1 MLKLFDTH
9 AHIDDKQ
16 FDADRDEVIKKIR
29 QSGVEL
35 LMEVGSD
42 LESSKKA
49 VEIAGSNSFIY
60 SAVGIHP
67 ESADKADDEAL
78 YAIKELAASENRVK
92 AIGEIGIDYYYDNC
106 PSRSEQIRC
115 FERQIDIAR
124 ELSLP
129 IIVHDRRSKGDVM
142 RVLKEKKVERAVL
155 HCFSGS
161 AETAEI
167 FVKMGY
173 MISFTGVITFK
184 NAKKAVEA
192 LKAVPLENLM
202 IETDS
207 PYMTPEPH
215 RGKRNDSSYVK
226 FIAEKMAE
234 IKGVTAEEL
243 AEITYQN
250 GVKFFNIEEGLN

>member
-155 HCFSGS
+155 HCFSGR

>member
-78 YAIKELAASENRVK
+78 YAIKKLAASENRVK